1 MPAND
6 PFPPLPPLAGN
17 NPAEIPTLDPQV
29 FELEDAQAEPAQ
41 AAEVQPLTGVVPP
54 NQYVSGPQGPAVGQ
68 TNVAP
73 DKPRVAVLKEAAGLI
88 TGDREAEYGTPQVNF
103 QRIADLWNVQLAHL
117 LKDGE
122 KIKPTDVALAML
134 QVKLGR
140 AVQSPKRD
148 TFVDIAGY
156 AGLAFE
162 LSEDDSE

>member
-1 MPAND
+1 VPAND
-6 PFPPLPPLAGN
+6 PYPPLPGFGG
-17 NPAEIPTLDPQV
+17 PAPTEIPTLSTDDEVVDVTP
-29 FELEDAQAEPAQ
+29 EEAGY
-41 AAEVQPLTGVVPP
+41 AEVTPAVQQGLNALTGVVPP
-54 NQYVSGPQGPAVGQ
+54 PNQPPAPH
-68 TNVAP
+68 A
-73 DKPRVAVLKEAAGLI
+73 DKPRVAVLKEAAALI

-117 LKDGE
+117 LKDGV
-122 KIKPTDVALAML
+122 KIQPTDVALAML

>member
-1 MPAND
+1 VLSPD
-6 PFPPLPPLAGN
+6 DEVVDVTPQETQV
-17 NPAEIPTLDPQV
+17 AEVSPQ
-29 FELEDAQAEPAQ
+29 Q
-41 AAEVQPLTGVVPP
+41 AAALNALTGVVQPVEG
-54 NQYVSGPQGPAVGQ
+54 NQYVYPKPTTVSVSTPPQPNTSPTLGA
-68 TNVAP
+68 
-73 DKPRVAVLKEAAGLI
+73 DKPRVAVLKEAASLI

-117 LKDGE
+117 LKDDV
-122 KIKPTDVALAML
+122 KIQPTDVALAML

-162 LSEDDSE
+162 LSETDDE

>member
-1 MPAND
+1 MPTNE
-6 PFPPLPPLAGN
+6 FPPLPPLGGAAPTN
-17 NPAEIPTLDPQV
+17 IPAIDPANFKV
-29 FELEDAQAEPAQ
+29 EDVQPEPAQ
-41 AAEVQPLTGVVPP
+41 VAEVQPLTGVVPP

-68 TNVAP
+68 TNVTP

-117 LKDGE
+117 LKDGA
-122 KIKPTDVALAML
+122 KFTPTDVALAML

-162 LSEDDSE
+162 LSELGDE